1 MSYKIKERVKAI
13 IIYILAITGLIQVGI
28 LWSYQ
33 NQGTPTSFLNGLFNR
48 TPQISSQTASE
59 KLFVPDRLILT
70 DGSST
75 HWVIEPSNSH
85 YKALWE
91 EASKELYQAV
101 SGKVGITRTDD
112 KWSDI
117 IETKSFLID
126 FGYTLKTDLLSWFF
140 NVDGAPK
147 QFPDIKKILIKPDI
161 VDENSITLY
170 IYDDRGYVYASDPV
184 NWGRAAELDSL
195 LNEISGSENKYR
207 DYWTFSGTNMGE
219 GVDEPDTV
227 YVIGAPKYWPYFN
240 ISMSTYAALN
250 NEDEL
255 AGTILGY
262 EKDRYSKSRD
272 DSDTIEFGYGNN
284 IYRYYNDGY
293 LTYRYLGSTEYT
305 DKKGVGEAL
314 INAYKLIA
322 RIQTASKMSTDI
334 RLTDIKDNSDGSYTF
349 GFDYRIDGMPVKIG
363 VGSKDGS
370 AKKLEHAISIK
381 ADGKR
386 VMECDWLLWEFA
398 KETGAKYNDR
408 FMDLLDSN
416 GINFTDLSI
425 RDIAAGYFVGSTDV
439 GTLKPALIVR
449 QKNKDDLL
457 LNMLPETGD

>member
-1 MSYKIKERVKAI
+1 MSHKLKERLKAI

-48 TPQISSQTASE
+48 TPQINNQTASE
-59 KLFVPDRLILT
+59 KLFVPDRFILT

-75 HWVIEPSNSH
+75 HWVIDPANSH
-85 YKALWE
+85 YKSLWD

-101 SGKVGITRTDD
+101 SGKVGITRTAE

-126 FGYTLKTDLLSWFF
+126 FGYSLKPDLLSWFLS
-140 NVDGAPK
+140 VDGAPK
-147 QFPDIKKILIKPDI
+147 QFPDIKKMLIKPDI

-170 IYDDRGYVYASDPV
+170 ICDDNGYVYASDPV
-184 NWGRAAELDSL
+184 NWGKAGELDGL
-195 LNEISGSENKYR
+195 LNDITDSEGRYR
-207 DYWTFSGTNMGE
+207 DYWTFSGTNIGE
-219 GVDEPDTV
+219 GMDEPDAI

-255 AGTILGY
+255 AGMILGY

-272 DSDTIEFGYGNN
+272 DSNTIEFGYGSN
-284 IYRYYNDGY
+284 IYRYYTDSY

-305 DKKGVGEAL
+305 EKKGVGEAL

-322 RIQTASKMSTDI
+322 RIQSALKMSSDI
-334 RLTDIKDNSDGSYTF
+334 RLTGIDENSDGSCTF
-349 GFDYRIDGMPVKIG
+349 GFDYRLNGMPVKVS
-363 VGSKDGS
+363 VGSKDAGG
-370 AKKLEHAISIK
+370 AKLEHAISIT
-381 ADGKR
+381 ADSKR
-386 VMECDWLLWEFA
+386 VLECDWLLREFA
-398 KETGAKYNDR
+398 QGKNANYNDR
-408 FMDLLDSN
+408 FMDLLDFN

-425 RDIAAGYFVGSTDV
+425 RDIAAGYFVGSTDE
-439 GTLKPALIVR
+439 GTLEPALIVR

-457 LNMLPETGD
+457 LNMVPETGD

>member
-1 MSYKIKERVKAI
+1 MSYKLKERLKEI

-33 NQGTPTSFLNGLFNR
+33 NQGTPTSFLNGLFDR
-48 TPQISSQTASE
+48 TPQISNQTASE
-59 KLFVPDRLILT
+59 KLFMPDRFILT

-75 HWVIEPSNSH
+75 HWVIEPANGH
-85 YKALWE
+85 YKSLWE

-101 SGKVGITRTDD
+101 SGKADITRTDD

-126 FGYTLKTDLLSWFF
+126 FGYNLKPDLLSWFL

-147 QFPDIKKILIKPDI
+147 QFPDIQKILIKPDI

-170 IYDDRGYVYASDPV
+170 ICDDNGYVYTSDSV
-184 NWGRAAELDSL
+184 NWGKAAELDSL

-219 GVDEPDTV
+219 GVDEPDTI

-240 ISMSTYAALN
+240 VSMSTYAILN

-272 DSDTIEFGYGNN
+272 DSDTVEFGYGNN
-284 IYRYYNDGY
+284 IYRYYTDGY

-322 RIQTASKMSTDI
+322 RIQAALKISTDI
-334 RLTDIKDNSDGSYTF
+334 RLTEIKENSDGSCTF
-349 GFDYRIDGMPVKIG
+349 GFDYRIDGMPVKVS
-363 VGSKDGS
+363 VGSKDGG
-370 AKKLEHAISIK
+370 AKKLEHAISIR

-386 VMECDWLLWEFA
+386 VMECDWLLREFA
-398 KETGAKYNDR
+398 KGTSANYNDR
-408 FMDLLDSN
+408 FMDLLDNN

-425 RDIAAGYFVGSTDV
+425 RDIAAGYFVGSADV
-439 GTLKPALIVR
+439 GTLEPALIVR